1 MLRAAGAAADAVDV
15 LVALRGVLGEVD
27 ACGWKE
33 GRVDVRKK
41 EEGGTNWFSMAIFG
55 INYPMSDNLWMES
68 GGQERLRRV
77 QGTYIHTCGKN
88 VKIHSKSQP

>member
-33 GRVDVRKK
+33 GWTCEKK

-55 INYPMSDNLWMES
+55 INYP
-68 GGQERLRRV
+68 
-77 QGTYIHTCGKN
+77 T
-88 VKIHSKSQP
+88 

>member
-33 GRVDVRKK
+33 GWAREKK
-41 EEGGTNWFSMAIFG
+41 EEGTNWFSMAIFG
-55 INYPMSDNLWMES
+55 INYPTRRIIYGWGPDKKGSDML
-68 GGQERLRRV
+68 
-77 QGTYIHTCGKN
+77 
-88 VKIHSKSQP
+88 